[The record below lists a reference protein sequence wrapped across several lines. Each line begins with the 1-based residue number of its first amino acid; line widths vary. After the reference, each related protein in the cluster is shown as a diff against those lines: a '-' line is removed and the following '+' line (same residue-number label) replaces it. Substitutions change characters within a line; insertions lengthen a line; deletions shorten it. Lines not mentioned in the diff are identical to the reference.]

1 MREAAQIKTAS
12 DDNGGIFYKCPIGGF
27 ASLRP
32 GYCPKCREALTPVS
46 AVPASTTIHDEA
58 RAPGMATAS
67 TDHRGLHVAG

>member
-32 GYCPKCREALTPVS
+32 GRCPKCRESLTPIS
-46 AVPASTTIHDEA
+46 AVPTSTTIHNEA
-58 RAPGMATAS
+58 HVPVTATAS
-67 TDHRGLHVAG
+67 TVNRGSHVAG